1 MLLFPYRF
9 SMAKQPS
16 LLSPRSSYPPV
27 SIEAVVPPTIFFLIA
42 LCVCTFR
49 IYVRLRYFFLGWDD
63 WSILVGM
70 VRMPCYMNG
79 FL

>member
-9 SMAKQPS
+9 GMAEQPS
-16 LLSPRSSYPPV
+16 LLSPRSYPSV

-49 IYVRLRYFFLGWDD
+49 IYVRLRHFFLGWDD
-63 WSILVGM
+63 WFILVGM
-70 VRMPCYMNG
+70 VRMPCHVSG
-79 FL
+79 FP